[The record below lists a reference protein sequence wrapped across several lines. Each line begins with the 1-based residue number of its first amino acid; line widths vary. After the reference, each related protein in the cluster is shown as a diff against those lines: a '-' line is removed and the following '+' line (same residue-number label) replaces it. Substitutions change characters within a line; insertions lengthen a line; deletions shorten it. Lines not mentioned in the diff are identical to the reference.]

1 MSSLEDWEKKL
12 IKSENLEQKEL
23 ETYLSGITRHCT
35 LSTDGFVLI
44 NPDFDKSLTNKD
56 KVHLILSARFI
67 AHELQTAL
75 GRDSPISETVDSQ
88 ELARMLLLDK
98 GIVQARVSDLKK
110 ERKVTDV
117 SKGVYKATLQGI
129 KPLLEN
135 LQAGGK

>member
-1 MSSLEDWEKKL
+1 MSTLEDWEKRL
-12 IKSENLEQKEL
+12 IKNENLEQKEL
-23 ETYLSGITRHCT
+23 ETYLSGITRYCT
-35 LSTDGFVLI
+35 LSKDGFVLI
-44 NPDFDKSLTNKD
+44 NPPFDKSLTTKD

-67 AHELQTAL
+67 AHELQKAL
-75 GRDSPISETVDSQ
+75 GRDLPISETIDSQ
-88 ELARMLLLDK
+88 ELARMIMLDK

-135 LQAGGK
+135 LQTGGK